1 MVAMVLGAACNDVRD
16 FRGTWQGSRVGEVD
30 VLRVGAGD
38 RATLSI
44 DEIDKHGI
52 QARLAVDNLL
62 LETTLVSVP
71 GAEADALANMTFA
84 GSPLRVYLAFVPL
97 DDGGGDALV
106 LIALFDDERVEVR
119 MLRSGSSPLYAIFA
133 LKSG

>member
-1 MVAMVLGAACNDVRD
+1 VPNVTTCAIFAARRRARR
-16 FRGTWQGSRVGEVD
+16 RGR
-30 VLRVGAGD
+30 RAAD

-44 DEIDKHGI
+44 DDRQHESAG
-52 QARLAVDNLL
+52 RLAVDNSSSRPC
-62 LETTLVSVP
+62 SVP

-97 DDGGGDALV
+97 ADGGGDALV